1 MEPDTTRSRLSRPV
15 SAGLFAMRYSARHE
29 ALNGTPGASP
39 TGVERRR
46 VGSVEA
52 AAGAAPADEYVP
64 DLVLIVRADG
74 TVLYANRALGT
85 LSAEDVIGANVFDW
99 VFPDQQDALRTAVA
113 RVFETQ
119 QSQGCEL
126 AGLEHHDADAWYD
139 CRIAPNLRDGNV
151 VSATLIVRDI
161 TRHKRAELEL
171 IEQHRALQTLLEE
184 RAEDLARM
192 KARLAESTRER
203 ETSAASNSLFRTLL
217 DAAGEAVFISDPVT
231 GLLIDINETACRWLR
246 RERGTLVGQPVA
258 DLALAFPVLPPESGT
273 LELTETRDTR
283 RPLMLAGVHRRSD
296 GSTFP
301 IEIAVAQ
308 HAIGD
313 EEYVLAV
320 VRDVKGRHCAE
331 DALRTSDA
339 RYQALFE
346 QSWDAIFVTTRGGEI
361 VEANRA
367 AVELFGYARD
377 ELVGLDA
384 RVLLDRKDDVR
395 AFQRAMG
402 EHGVVDHLDVEV
414 RLADGG
420 TLAAVASATRR
431 LNGDGRLLGYQ
442 WIVRA
447 RDAAAQAAP
456 AAAPAA
462 AETPPAEQEPP
473 ARPRE
478 TVLLVDENAIAR
490 EELAQSL
497 AQGGLTVVQAADA
510 HEALEV
516 YREHEADIGV
526 TVLGAEPQDQGVART
541 IEALRRV
548 QPDAPVVLVTAD
560 DPLALGP
567 AVAHLGVRA
576 FLRKPPHPLALVQA
590 VREALVPPSA

>member
-29 ALNGTPGASP
+29 SVNGSPGVSP
-39 TGVERRR
+39 VGVERRR
-46 VGSVEA
+46 VGSVD
-52 AAGAAPADEYVP
+52 AGVGGAPADEYVP

-99 VFPDQQDALRTAVA
+99 VFPEQQDAIRTAVA
-113 RVFETQ
+113 RVFESQ

-139 CRIAPNLRDGNV
+139 CRIAPNLRDGTV

-171 IEQHRALQTLLEE
+171 VEQHRALQTLLEE
-184 RAEDLARM
+184 RADDLARM
-192 KARLAESTRER
+192 KARLAEATRER
-203 ETSAASNSLFRTLL
+203 ETSTASNSLFRTLL
-217 DAAGEAVFISDPVT
+217 DAAGEAVFITDPVT

-246 RERGTLVGQPVA
+246 RERGTLVGQPVVE
-258 DLALAFPVLPPESGT
+258 LALAFPILPPESAT

-283 RPLMLAGVHRRSD
+283 RPLMLEGVHRRTD

-308 HAIGD
+308 HTIGD

-331 DALRTSDA
+331 DALRASEA
-339 RYQALFE
+339 RYQAIFE

-361 VEANRA
+361 IEANGA

-377 ELVGLDA
+377 EIVGLDA
-384 RVLLDRKDDVR
+384 RALLDRNDDVR
-395 AFQRAMG
+395 AFQRAMA
-402 EHGVVDHLDVEV
+402 EHGVVERLDVEL
-414 RLADGG
+414 RLQDGT
-420 TLAAVASATRR
+420 TLPAVASATRR
-431 LNGDGRLLGYQ
+431 LNPDGRLLGYQ

-447 RDAAAQAAP
+447 H

-462 AETPPAEQEPP
+462 TTPAAEPAAAEPP

-478 TVLLVDENAIAR
+478 TVLLVDENASAR
-490 EELAQSL
+490 EELVQAL
-497 AQGGLTVVQAADA
+497 VQGGLTVVAAADA

-516 YREHEADIGV
+516 YRERESEIGV

-548 QPDAPVVLVTAD
+548 DAEAPVVLVTAD

-567 AVAHLGVRA
+567 VVAHLGVRA